1 MIMDWI
7 NEPLAGLQAQIHK
20 QALERQGE
28 LTKPPGSLGDLEMMA
43 VRLSAMQGVVKPS
56 VDNAQIV
63 VFAGDHGVT
72 EEGVSAFPQVVTGE
86 MIKNFSA
93 GGAAISVL
101 ARQQGAEFEVVNVG
115 TVVDLPALEHVVD
128 ATVMAGTANF
138 AKQAA
143 MTPAQLSAAL
153 QAGKAAAERAHGKD
167 ATIFIGGDMGIGNTS
182 AATALSA
189 WVLNDDANNHVGP
202 GTGLDAEGVSH
213 KGQVIAAALAKH
225 ATAMTS
231 PLEALRH
238 VGGLEI
244 AALVGAYVRCA
255 QLGVAI
261 LVDGFIT
268 TSAALIAAQIQPQIS
283 DWMFFSHASAEPGHQ
298 AMVNALH
305 AKPILDLGMRLGEG
319 SGAGVALSILKSAC
333 ATHNQ
338 MATFAEAAVSEKSA

>member
-1 MIMDWI
+1 MEWI
-7 NEPLAGLQAQIHK
+7 NAPLASLQEAMQTA
-20 QALERQGE
+20 ALERQGQ
-28 LTKPPGSLGDLEMMA
+28 LTKPPGSLGELEAMA
-43 VRLSAMQGVVKPS
+43 VRLAAMQGVEKPS
-56 VDNAQIV
+56 VDKAQIV

-86 MIKNFSA
+86 MIKNFST

-101 ARQQGAEFEVVNVG
+101 AQQQGAEFEVVNVG

-128 ATVMAGTANF
+128 ATVMKGTANF
-138 AKQAA
+138 AHQAA
-143 MTPAQLSAAL
+143 MSPAQLAAAL
-153 QAGKAAAERAHGKD
+153 QVGKEAAERAHQKG
-167 ATIFIGGDMGIGNTS
+167 ATVFIGGDMGIGNTS

-189 WVLNDDANNHVGP
+189 WVLDDDANNHVGP
-202 GTGLDAEGVSH
+202 GTGLDAAGVSH

-225 ATAMTS
+225 KAAMTS
-231 PLEALRH
+231 PLAALQY

-244 AALVGAYVRCA
+244 AALVGAYVRSA
-255 QLGVAI
+255 QLGMAI

-268 TSAALIAAQIQPQIS
+268 TSAALIAAQIQPQITA
-283 DWMFFSHASAEPGHQ
+283 WMFFSHASAEPGHQ
-298 AMVNALH
+298 AMVKALG

-333 ATHNQ
+333 ATHNH

>member
-1 MIMDWI
+1 MEWI
-7 NEPLAGLQAQIHK
+7 NAPLASLQEAMQTA
-20 QALERQGE
+20 ALERQGQ
-28 LTKPPGSLGDLEMMA
+28 LTKPPGSLGELEAMA
-43 VRLSAMQGVVKPS
+43 VRLAAMQGVEKPS
-56 VDNAQIV
+56 VDKAQIV

-86 MIKNFSA
+86 MIKNFST

-101 ARQQGAEFEVVNVG
+101 AQQQGAEFEVVNVG

-128 ATVMAGTANF
+128 ATVMKGTANF
-138 AKQAA
+138 AHQAA
-143 MTPAQLSAAL
+143 MSPAQLAAAL
-153 QAGKAAAERAHGKD
+153 QVGKEAAERAQQKG
-167 ATIFIGGDMGIGNTS
+167 ATVFIGGDMGIGNTS

-189 WVLNDDANNHVGP
+189 WVLDDDANNHVGP
-202 GTGLDAEGVSH
+202 GTGLDAAGVSH

-225 ATAMTS
+225 KAAMTS
-231 PLEALRH
+231 PLAALQY

-244 AALVGAYVRCA
+244 AALVGAYVRSA

-268 TSAALIAAQIQPQIS
+268 TSAALIAAQIQPQITS
-283 DWMFFSHASAEPGHQ
+283 WMFFSHASAEPGHQ
-298 AMVNALH
+298 AMVKALG

-333 ATHNQ
+333 ATHNH

>member
-1 MIMDWI
+1 MEWI
-7 NEPLAGLQAQIHK
+7 NAPLASLQEGMQTA
-20 QALERQGE
+20 ALERQGQ
-28 LTKPPGSLGDLEMMA
+28 LTKPPGSLGELEAMA
-43 VRLSAMQGVVKPS
+43 VRLAAMQGVEKPN
-56 VDNAQIV
+56 VDKAQIV

-72 EEGVSAFPQVVTGE
+72 EEGVSAFPQVVTAE

-101 ARQQGAEFEVVNVG
+101 AQQQGAEFEVVNVG

-128 ATVMAGTANF
+128 ATVMKGTANF
-138 AKQAA
+138 AHQAA
-143 MTPAQLSAAL
+143 MSPAQLAAAL
-153 QAGKAAAERAHGKD
+153 QVGKEAAERAHQKG
-167 ATIFIGGDMGIGNTS
+167 ATVFIGGDMGIGNTS

-189 WVLNDDANNHVGP
+189 WVLDDDANNHVGP
-202 GTGLDAEGVSH
+202 GTGLDAAGVSH

-225 ATAMTS
+225 EAAMTS
-231 PLEALRH
+231 PLAALQY

-244 AALVGAYVRCA
+244 AALVGAYVRSA
-255 QLGVAI
+255 QLGMAI

-268 TSAALIAAQIQPQIS
+268 TSAALIAAQIQPQITS
-283 DWMFFSHASAEPGHQ
+283 WMFFSHASAEPGHQ
-298 AMVNALH
+298 AMVKALG

-333 ATHNQ
+333 ATHNH

>member
-1 MIMDWI
+1 MTMDWI
-7 NEPLAGLQAQIHK
+7 NHPLASLQLETQAA
-20 QALERQGE
+20 ALERQDQ
-28 LTKPPGSLGDLEMMA
+28 LTKPPGSLGDLEVMA
-43 VRLSAMQGVVKPS
+43 VRLAAMQGVLNPS

-72 EEGVSAFPQVVTGE
+72 EEGVSAFPQVVTAE
-86 MIKNFSA
+86 MIKNFAA

-101 ARQQGAEFEVVNVG
+101 ARQQGAAFEVVNLG
-115 TVVDLPALEHVVD
+115 TVVDLPAMEHVVD
-128 ATVMAGTANF
+128 ATVVAGTANF
-138 AKQAA
+138 ARQAA
-143 MTPAQLSAAL
+143 MTADQLAAAM
-153 QAGKAAAERAHGKD
+153 QAGKAAAERAHSKG
-167 ATIFIGGDMGIGNTS
+167 AAIFIGGDMGIGNTS

-202 GTGLDAEGVSH
+202 GTGLDAEGVNH

-225 ATAMTS
+225 GAAMTS
-231 PLEALRH
+231 PVEALRH

-244 AALVGAYVRCA
+244 AALVGAYIRSA

-298 AMVNALH
+298 AMVKALK

-338 MATFAEAAVSEKSA
+338 MATFAEAAVSEKSN

>member
-1 MIMDWI
+1 MEWI
-7 NEPLAGLQAQIHK
+7 NAPLASLQEAMQTA
-20 QALERQGE
+20 ALERQGQ
-28 LTKPPGSLGDLEMMA
+28 LTKPPGSLGELEAMA
-43 VRLSAMQGVVKPS
+43 VRLAAMQGVEKPS
-56 VDNAQIV
+56 VDKVQIV

-101 ARQQGAEFEVVNVG
+101 AQQQGAEFEVVNVG

-128 ATVMAGTANF
+128 ATVMKGTANF
-138 AKQAA
+138 AHQAA
-143 MTPAQLSAAL
+143 MSPAQLAAAL
-153 QAGKAAAERAHGKD
+153 QVGKDSAERAHQKG
-167 ATIFIGGDMGIGNTS
+167 ATVFIGGDMGIGNTS

-189 WVLNDDANNHVGP
+189 WVLDDDANNHVGP
-202 GTGLDAEGVSH
+202 GTGLDAAGVSH

-225 ATAMTS
+225 KAAMTS
-231 PLEALRH
+231 PLAALQY

-244 AALVGAYVRCA
+244 AALVGAYVRSA

-268 TSAALIAAQIQPQIS
+268 TSAALIAAQIQPQITS
-283 DWMFFSHASAEPGHQ
+283 WMFFSHASAEPGHQ
-298 AMVNALH
+298 AMVKALG

-333 ATHNQ
+333 ATHNH